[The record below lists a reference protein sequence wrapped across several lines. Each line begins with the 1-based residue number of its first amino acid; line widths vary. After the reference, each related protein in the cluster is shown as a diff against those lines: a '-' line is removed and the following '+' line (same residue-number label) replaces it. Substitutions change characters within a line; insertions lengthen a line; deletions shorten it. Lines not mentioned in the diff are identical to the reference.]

1 MLADWS
7 DKKIEWYVRASKWT
21 GYHQK
26 LADRIRPLLKKTD
39 HVVDLGCGPGLI
51 DMAIAGDVKN
61 ITAIDINP
69 LVLSHYNNVIAGERH
84 HNIQTLCGDAKQ
96 HPEELIPEEFDVA
109 LFCFFGGP
117 HAAFK
122 TAQGKASRLTINITH
137 GNAMQEAPSIISG
150 EFQRV
155 YEDEMEAYLVNE
167 GIRYTK
173 TSEWI
178 DFSQPLSSMD
188 EAKCFFE
195 TYASEGEEGSSERR
209 AQIERQLSEVK
220 KIDDPVYPWLF
231 SKPKDTAIF
240 VIEQS

>member
-21 GYHQK
+21 GFHRT
-26 LADRIRPLLKKTD
+26 LAKRIRPHLKKTD

-51 DMAIAGDVKN
+51 DMAIANDVNN

-69 LVLSHYNNVIAGERH
+69 LVLNHYENVIYKDKYS
-84 HNIQTLCGDAKQ
+84 NIRTVCGDAKAD
-96 HPEELIPEEFDVA
+96 PEILIPDEFDVA

-122 TAQGKASRLTINITH
+122 AAQRKASRLTINITH
-137 GNAMQEAPSIISG
+137 GTSMQEAPSTISG
-150 EFQRV
+150 EFQRI
-155 YEDEMEAYLVNE
+155 YEDEMEAYLVSE
-167 GIRYTK
+167 EIRYTK

-220 KIDDPVYPWLF
+220 RIDDPVYPWLF

-240 VIEQS
+240 LIEPR

>member
-1 MLADWS
+1 MLANWS

-51 DMAIAGDVKN
+51 DMAIASDVKK
-61 ITAIDINP
+61 ITAIDINTI
-69 LVLSHYNNVIAGERH
+69 VLNHYNNVIAGDGH
-84 HNIQTLCGDAKQ
+84 HNIQTLCGDAKAQ
-96 HPEELIPEEFDVA
+96 PEELIPDEFDVA

-122 TAQGKASRLTINITH
+122 SAQRKASRLTINITH
-137 GNAMQEAPSIISG
+137 GNAMQEASSIISD

-155 YEDEMEAYLVNE
+155 YEDEMEAYLVSE

-178 DFSQPLSSMD
+178 DFSQPLLSMD
-188 EAKCFFE
+188 EAKSFFE
-195 TYASEGEEGSSERR
+195 TYASEGEEGSAERR
-209 AQIERQLSEVK
+209 AQIERQLSFVER
-220 KIDDPVYPWLF
+220 IDDPVYPLRYI
-231 SKPKDTAIF
+231 KPKDTAIF
-240 VIEQS
+240 VIEKN